1 MMKLAKHTR
10 TAVFSAALLA
20 TALPWATLQAD
31 PASDAAEIQALREQ
45 IVLLQKRLDAIEA
58 REAAAQAK
66 AAAAPAPATTA
77 AAPAA
82 AAPAKSSPDATT
94 VKFNSKGFSLST
106 ADGGFGFQIRPRL
119 QNDFHFFPD
128 SRDGNNEFY
137 VRRAI
142 LSLRGN
148 IGDSV
153 RWIVSPN
160 FGGSSTV
167 LDDAWIELSPTKN
180 LTAYVGKIQIFE
192 GLENIQSNAKLLF
205 IERGTPYN
213 LVPGRELGIKILGKA
228 AEGLVNYGFSVTNDA
243 LDSTSANNSANTSG
257 DLATGAYLF
266 LTPATKDKDSL
277 LSGLGVGMAVS
288 TAVSDTTIG
297 TSNSDRSIK
306 FKTGGRNTFLSIQN
320 GVIVLGTHNRF
331 NPQFYYYHGPLGI
344 LSEYIVSTSKMSR
357 GGVSRD
363 ISNSAWTVQASWVVT
378 GEEASFNGVKP
389 SHPFAFG
396 KGGWGAWELGAR
408 LNAFDADKDLFT
420 GDATTKLASSTSAQ
434 KLMAWG
440 LVAKWYLTE
449 NLLWAL
455 NYERTDFSGLGAN
468 RSTEDVIT
476 TRLQIDF

>member
-1 MMKLAKHTR
+1 MKLAKHTR

-20 TALPWATLQAD
+20 TVLPGATLQAD

-66 AAAAPAPATTA
+66 APAPVPAAAPAPA
-77 AAPAA
+77 
-82 AAPAKSSPDATT
+82 APAKSASDVAT

-119 QNDFHFFPD
+119 QTDFHFFPD
-128 SRDGNNEFY
+128 AADGNNEFY

-142 LSLRGN
+142 LSMRGN

-205 IERGTPYN
+205 IERGTPYG
-213 LVPGRELGIKILGKA
+213 LVPGREFGIKILGKA
-228 AEGLVNYGFSVTNDA
+228 AQGLVSYGVSVTNDA

-266 LTPATKDKDSL
+266 LTPATNNKESL
-277 LSGLGVGMAVS
+277 LSGLGVGLAVS
-288 TAVSDTTIG
+288 TAKSDTSIDT
-297 TSNSDRSIK
+297 TNSDRSIK

-320 GVIVLGTHNRF
+320 GVIVRGTHNRF

-344 LSEYIVSTSKMSR
+344 LSEYVLSTSKMSR
-357 GGVSRD
+357 GGVDRD

-378 GEEASFNGVKP
+378 GEDASFSGVKP
-389 SHPFAFG
+389 SHPFVFG

-408 LNAFDADKDLFT
+408 LNAFNADEDLFA
-420 GDATTKLASSTSAQ
+420 GDAATKLTSSTSAQ

-455 NYERTDFSGLGAN
+455 NYERSDFSGLGAN